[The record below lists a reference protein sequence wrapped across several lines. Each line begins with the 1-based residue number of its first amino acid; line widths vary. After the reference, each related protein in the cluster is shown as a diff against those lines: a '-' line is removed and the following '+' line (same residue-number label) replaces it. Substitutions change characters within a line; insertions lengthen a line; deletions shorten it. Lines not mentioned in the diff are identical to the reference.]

1 MKHSLRHLLFT
12 MAAGLPLGLSAQTE
26 TQPLFV
32 HLADGSLDVFPAAS
46 MKRYA
51 QTADSLLITL
61 ASDSVVGYALADVA
75 QTSLEAPANLPVFTS
90 FKFNN
95 KYNDQVYTDV
105 IATLENDSTVT
116 AVVPAIGKR
125 LTPSFQT
132 SDALCLV
139 FLDGKVQTSK
149 VSRPRFDH
157 DLVYTLGRE
166 GWRQMSF
173 VKTKDEVWTTPSGG
187 ETVTS
192 IPLTVDMLSTNAPS
206 NYEDE
211 EGLAMMLDGDIS
223 TYFHSTWGTGTYEK
237 LPTDEC
243 AYVQVDLN
251 EAIDHLQFSYTTR
264 PSSARYPTAW
274 AIQVS
279 ADGTTWTEAAAITS
293 GLPTAVSTDYT
304 SPTID
309 LGGTY
314 SHLRFVQTST
324 NYKNYLALAEFALS
338 IVVINETGSDG
349 PVLIS
354 PAEWQYSWMPYGREV
369 TVKTTWPTDTATMVP
384 KLYVDV
390 VDGQMITSKEIYLRA
405 KLTIDGAGIWPG
417 LTDSISIRGRGNSS
431 WSNSIFSKNPYR
443 IKFDVKRKPFGLT
456 AGKSWVLLANKQTGS
471 MMTNAVA
478 MKVANLVGTEAAN
491 DMIPVELYLNGEY
504 RGSYNFTQQ
513 VGFSNNS
520 VNLPDESDAVL
531 LELDTY
537 SDPCKFYDTSFNLPV
552 NIKEP
557 DLEEN
562 PDADRQ
568 TLIQNDWNAF
578 SALVAGGTD
587 AYTDRLNVDAFAR
600 FWFVNDYVLNME
612 PGHPKSTFLYRED
625 LLALH
630 STYTFGPVWDFDWAY
645 GYDGSYAYC
654 QSGATKNVISNLASS
669 AGGRFFE
676 ALRSNSE
683 LVKRAYY
690 RVWKDFM
697 ENHHQ
702 EVIEFVDDYLAFAN
716 PSFLHNA
723 ETRSDGSDYATNAAN
738 MKAWLNE
745 RSAYLY
751 ANLDTFADDDVWGP
765 TSGDVNGDGFVTV
778 ADAVCVA
785 NHILGL
791 ENESFNATEADAD
804 TSGKIDV
811 NDIVH
816 VVSMALRQSSL
827 ATSGNNLPR
836 AAAALRLSP
845 FSASAGFATGLD
857 LTIATDSATNYSAA
871 QFEVVVP
878 DGMTL
883 TEASVAD
890 VPCRISF
897 NRLDDGRYRVA
908 LYAQNGHTL
917 PEDGID
923 LSLTLQADNYI
934 PQPLRV
940 VSIDGGR
947 LATAKGEDQRLS
959 PRSVTFDMATTG
971 ISLDE
976 AVVTEGGNGLTVK
989 SDKAGSLSV
998 YTPDGRLARTV
1009 RLKSG
1014 HNHFD
1019 LPAGVYIVGRHK
1031 VVVNP

>member
-1 MKHSLRHLLFT
+1 MVVTGFS
-12 MAAGLPLGLSAQTE
+12 LGLSAQTDS
-26 TQPLFV
+26 QPLFV

-46 MKRYA
+46 IKRYA
-51 QTADSLLITL
+51 QTSDSLHVTL
-61 ASDSVVGYALADVA
+61 TNDSVVGYALTDVA

-132 SDALCLV
+132 SDALCRV
-139 FLDGKVQTSK
+139 YLDGQLQTSK

-166 GWRQMSF
+166 GWRQLSF
-173 VKTKDEVWTTPSGG
+173 VKTKDEVWSTPSAD
-187 ETVTS
+187 ETVTPIS
-192 IPLTVDMLSTNAPS
+192 LSLDMLSTNAPS

-211 EGLAMMLDGDIS
+211 EGLAMMLDGNIS
-223 TYFHSTWGTGTYEK
+223 TYFHSTWGSGDYEK
-237 LPTDEC
+237 LPTEEC
-243 AYVQVDLN
+243 PYVQVDLN

-264 PSSARYPTAW
+264 HDNARYPMGW
-274 AIQVS
+274 AIQAS
-279 ADGTTWTEAAAITS
+279 ADGTTWTEAATITS
-293 GLPTAVSTDYT
+293 GLPTTVSTAYT

-309 LGGTY
+309 LGASY

-324 NYKNYLALAEFALS
+324 NYKNYLALAEFSLS
-338 IVVINETGSDG
+338 QVVVNETGSDE

-354 PAEWQYSWMPYGREV
+354 PAEWQYSWVPYGREV

-384 KLYVDV
+384 KIYVDV
-390 VDGQMITSKEIYLRA
+390 VDGQMITSKDIYLRA
-405 KLTIDGAGIWPG
+405 KITIDGAGIWPD

-431 WSNSIFSKNPYR
+431 WSNDPTSKNPYR

-478 MKVANLVGTEAAN
+478 MKVANLAGAEAAN
-491 DMIPVELYLNGEY
+491 DMLPVELYLNGEY

-520 VNLPDESDAVL
+520 VDLPDESDAVL

-537 SDPCKFYDTSFNLPV
+537 SDPCKFYDTGFYLPV

-562 PDADRQ
+562 PDAERQ
-568 TLIQNDWNAF
+568 AVIQNDWNAF
-578 SALVAGGTD
+578 SDLVAGGTD

-612 PGHPKSTFLYRED
+612 VGHPKSTYLYRED

-645 GYDGSYAYC
+645 GYDGSYTYC
-654 QSGATKNVISNLASS
+654 QTGATKNVISDLASS
-669 AGGRFFE
+669 AGGLFFE

-697 ENHHQ
+697 ENHHE

-716 PSFLHNA
+716 PSYLHNA
-723 ETRSDGSDYATNAAN
+723 EKWSDGSNYATNAAN
-738 MKAWLNE
+738 MKSWLNE
-745 RSAYLY
+745 RAAYLY
-751 ANLDTFADDDVWGP
+751 ANLDTFADDDVWVP

-791 ENESFNATEADAD
+791 ENESFNETEADAD
-804 TSGKIDV
+804 SSGEIDV

-816 VVSMALRQSSL
+816 LVSIALRQSSL
-827 ATSGNNLPR
+827 ATSTGNVQR
-836 AAAALRLSP
+836 ASATLRLNP
-845 FSASAGFATGLD
+845 FTASAGLATQLD
-857 LTIATDSATNYSAA
+857 ITIATDSATNYAAA

-878 DGMTL
+878 EGMTL
-883 TEASVAD
+883 TQVSASN
-890 VPCRISF
+890 VPCTAGF
-897 NRLDDGRYRVA
+897 ERLDDCRYRVA
-908 LYAQNGHTL
+908 LYAPNGQAL
-917 PEDGID
+917 PQAGTDV
-923 LSLTLQADNYI
+923 SLTLQADNYI

-947 LATAKGEDQRLS
+947 LATTKGEDQRLS
-959 PRSVTFDMATTG
+959 PRSVAFDMATTG
-971 ISLDE
+971 IDIAE
-976 AVVTEGGNGLTVK
+976 AVVIEGGSSLTVK
-989 SDKAGSLSV
+989 SDFADSLRV
-998 YTPDGRLARTV
+998 YSPDGRLVHTLQ
-1009 RLKSG
+1009 LKAG
-1014 HNHFD
+1014 NNQFNI
-1019 LPAGVYIVGRHK
+1019 PAGLYIIGRQK
-1031 VVVNP
+1031 VVINP

>member
-1 MKHSLRHLLFT
+1 MVVTGFSLE
-12 MAAGLPLGLSAQTE
+12 LSAQTDS
-26 TQPLFV
+26 QPLFV

-46 MKRYA
+46 IKRYA
-51 QTADSLLITL
+51 QTSDSLHVTL
-61 ASDSVVGYALADVA
+61 TNDSVVGYALTDVA

-132 SDALCLV
+132 SDALCRV

-166 GWRQMSF
+166 GWRQLSF
-173 VKTKDEVWTTPSGG
+173 VKTKDEVWSTPGDD
-187 ETVTS
+187 ETVTPIS
-192 IPLTVDMLSTNAPS
+192 LTVDMLSTNAPS
-206 NYEDE
+206 NYEE
-211 EGLAMMLDGDIS
+211 LEGLAMMLDGNPS
-223 TYFHSTWGTGTYEK
+223 TIFHSTWGTGDYEK
-237 LPTDEC
+237 LPEDEC
-243 AYVQVDLN
+243 AYVQVDLS
-251 EAIDHLQFSYTTR
+251 EAIDYLQFSYITR
-264 PSSARYPTAW
+264 PSSQRWPTAW

-279 ADGTTWTEAAAITS
+279 ADGTTWTEAATITS
-293 GLPTAVSTDYT
+293 GLPEANGASYT

-309 LGGTY
+309 LGGSY
-314 SHLRFVQTST
+314 SQLRFVQTAAC
-324 NYKNYLALAEFALS
+324 YKNYLCLAEFSLS
-338 IVVINETGSDG
+338 KVVINETGSDE

-354 PAEWQYSWMPYGREV
+354 PAEWQYTWEPYGREV

-384 KLYVDV
+384 KIYVDV
-390 VDGQMITSKEIYLRA
+390 ENGEMITSKEVYLRA
-405 KLTIDGAGIWPG
+405 WLTIDGAGIWPN
-417 LTDSISIRGRGNSS
+417 LTDSISIRGRGNTS
-431 WSNSIFSKNPYR
+431 WSSYPYSKNPYR

-478 MKVANLVGTEAAN
+478 MKVANLAGAEAAN

-520 VNLPDESDAVL
+520 IDLPDESDAVL

-537 SDPCKFYDTSFNLPV
+537 SDPGKFYDTSFNLPV

-557 DLEEN
+557 DFEKI
-562 PDADRQ
+562 PDAERQ
-568 TLIQNDWNAF
+568 ALIQDDWNAF

-587 AYTDRLNVDAFAR
+587 AYADRLNVDAFAR

-645 GYDGSYAYC
+645 GYDGSRTYC

-669 AGGRFFE
+669 AGGLFFD
-676 ALRSNSE
+676 AMRSNSE

-716 PSFLHNA
+716 PSYLHNA
-723 ETRSDGSDYATNAAN
+723 EKWSDGSSYATNAAN
-738 MKAWLNE
+738 MKSWLNE

-751 ANLDTFADDDVWGP
+751 ANLDSYADDDVWVP

-791 ENESFNATEADAD
+791 ENESFNETQADAD
-804 TSGKIDV
+804 ASGEIDV

-827 ATSGNNLPR
+827 ATAGYNVQR
-836 AAAALRLSP
+836 AAASLRLSP
-845 FSASAGFATGLD
+845 FTASAGYATQLD
-857 LTIATDSATNYSAA
+857 LTISTDSASCYAAA

-883 TEASVAD
+883 TDAAADD
-890 VPCRISF
+890 VPCRVSF
-897 NRLDDGRYRVA
+897 SQLADGRYRVT
-908 LYAQNGHTL
+908 LYAQNGRTL
-917 PEDGID
+917 PTEGLDVA
-923 LSLTLQADNYI
+923 LTLQAENYI

-947 LATAKGEDQRLS
+947 MATAKGEDQRLS

-971 ISLDE
+971 INIGE

-989 SDKAGSLSV
+989 SDKAGSLGV
-998 YTPDGRLARTV
+998 YTPDGRLART
-1009 RLKSG
+1009 LQINSG